1 MEERGLNMSW
11 ILGEGP
17 PGKGL
22 TLNFGKPGGGTKG
35 GRRGLDLAICEF
47 RRLLK
52 FMVAAD

>member
-35 GRRGLDLAICEF
+35 GRRGLDLAI
-47 RRLLK
+47 
-52 FMVAAD
+52 